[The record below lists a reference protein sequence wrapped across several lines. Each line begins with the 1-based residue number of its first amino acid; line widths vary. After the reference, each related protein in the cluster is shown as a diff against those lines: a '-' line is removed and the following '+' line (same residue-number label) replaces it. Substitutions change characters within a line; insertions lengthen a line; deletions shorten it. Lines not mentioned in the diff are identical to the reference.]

1 MTESPRGPIEAE
13 STGRPLRRRLTG
25 LIVVGVVFGMVGLS
39 FAAVPLYRLFC
50 EVTGFGGTTQ
60 VAAAEADEILERTVK
75 VQFDANIASNLPWLF
90 EPEQRSVTVRLGETT
105 QIAYRAESHSDVATT
120 GTAVFNVTPNQA
132 GGYFMKISCFCFN
145 EQTLA
150 AGEGVDMP
158 VLFYIDPAIADDP
171 TLDFIDTITL
181 SYTFYPATGTP
192 SEPVALAPAPAGG

>member
-1 MTESPRGPIEAE
+1 MTDSPRGSEAQPTE
-13 STGRPLRRRLTG
+13 ARPRRKGLTG

-60 VAAAEADEILERTVK
+60 VADAAPDRILDRTIK
-75 VQFDANIASNLPWLF
+75 VQFDANIASTLPWSF
-90 EPEQRSVTVRLGETT
+90 QPEQRSVTVRLGEATEV
-105 QIAYRAESHSDVATT
+105 AYRAENEADIATT
-120 GTAVFNVTPNQA
+120 GTAVFNVTPTQA

-158 VLFYIDPAIADDP
+158 VLFYVDPRIADDP